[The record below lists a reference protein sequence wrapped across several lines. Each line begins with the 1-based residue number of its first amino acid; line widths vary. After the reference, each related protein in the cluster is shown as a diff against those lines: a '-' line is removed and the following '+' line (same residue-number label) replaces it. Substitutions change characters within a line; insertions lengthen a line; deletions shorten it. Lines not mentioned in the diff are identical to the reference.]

1 MAFDVPTSFYAR
13 SEWADVPP
21 PSDDS
26 PQGPGHGGDAN
37 VPGNVPNPQPRGD
50 RSQAADVQPDGA
62 SWGPWRDHDWFDS
75 QWNRSWGAADWK
87 WGRGGWSSGYYDGYD
102 EQKKD
107 GGQGS
112 ASTGSVGSM
121 DGGFQERD
129 SKGSHSDQ
137 WARRDSCGDSR
148 APPGDDRG
156 VPVGWGPSTEARRL
170 SGGNGGHESSRG
182 PSERM
187 IVPSFSG
194 LDTGSDDLGTSA
206 RSYLRQVAAW
216 RRMTRMSKD
225 QQGLTLYQHL
235 TDRAWVDSERLDV
248 NRLGSDDGVD
258 YLISWIQ
265 DRYLDVQVT
274 QVGRSLSE
282 FFRKLRRKQN
292 QSVRDYMADFDRA
305 FSRLSEAGC
314 QLPDVAA
321 AWVFVDRMG
330 LEEQAEL
337 NLLASVGNKYS
348 LKDLQ
353 QAAIVH
359 DRGMRKPWESGGKN
373 PKKERPVKKPYGAN
387 VADFEEGS
395 YAGDFAGDDDDGGE
409 SPIPEEVANDLY
421 QAFLTHETAKQ
432 RYRETA
438 KLRGSDAESL
448 KRLAAEK
455 LQAAKARSFC
465 SGCKRRGHWHLD
477 SVCPLNRS
485 SGGGNP
491 SSTSATTGGTGGQGG
506 KEGAKTNFPCH
517 VVHVTWDISDK
528 SGYQLVGITD
538 TACARSVAGAGWMD
552 ACLAEIRKNGGEPHF
567 LPCKEAFKFGASK
580 VFVANYGVL
589 VGFRLG
595 SHKLALKVA
604 VVNGEV
610 PLLISRGAMA
620 KMGMVIDVSENR
632 ATFRALDVRDMQLT
646 NTDTGHP
653 AFPIFPISVPPHRA
667 SSAEWEDNELQI
679 LSHGEQ
685 YIDHMS
691 DESGGRGLLCGGGQ
705 DFTEVA
711 KCFGTFSTSWMVDSD
726 EASRLHDDTAS
737 LSPSTSCDKS
747 FTALFYPKKIN
758 AVTKGMLLD
767 ENFSPETFAAWWS
780 NSNITNDFWLED
792 ADYLVRVHVIPRRS
806 FFSPLHWAT
815 QNLQHKD
822 LLLRT
827 LGSVRSTFGVA
838 CKNHRAFPAVHGTWD
853 TPQDDSAFPMLW
865 IGRSVFSR
873 RKHMSSFSR
882 TLPSTPHGVSQGPPH
897 LAHGESPEDH
907 HRVHESRIAGGGPCP
922 ESPGPR
928 EVERGGAS
936 FCDPRGQEQGNLD
949 GPRRAAEPE
958 LGATE
963 GAGDGSWAPHSSLS
977 DERGFAA
984 PSPGPGWGGA
994 PESHALRE
1002 IQGAHVQ
1009 GNPSELPELGAEGG
1023 GDERQPI
1030 RGAGGLR
1037 QLVEKRDA
1045 PVESHC
1051 DPGIPRSRGECS
1063 DPVCGGLDRRELVGL
1078 RDDLRQRPHH
1088 DDDIEGGSPISFHKN
1103 AAETTRTGISG
1114 EFGSQPDGPGR
1125 ARGDIRRAATPGGKD
1140 CHSSGWPWTD
1150 ATGGTVKDGAKEC
1163 YLNDDEGEFHE
1174 CEEGEDIQFT
1184 GSQSPVPREEDF
1196 AEDRDDF
1203 LHEYVYVAEAGDMN
1217 LGGSKDDSVRETP
1230 EVMESSPGPIDEEK
1244 RETLRARCSRCE
1256 DLAKEK
1262 LRNKHFEYD
1271 DLLQLAEK
1279 IPLRYTKTDKA
1290 TNRGGKEVYGIFLGG
1305 MYTYGSFIGISRGS
1319 RALPWTTKYIN
1330 SFMRTRHRGAWSS
1343 FVLFRNAATQVHADV
1358 HNLANTL
1365 VTTVTFG
1372 PFSGGELWVE
1382 GKPVQEDAS
1391 CPVFRSDPH
1400 GKEIEGHLVNTRMNP
1415 YSFDGK
1421 VRHATQPW
1429 VGERWTLSC
1438 FTTRGFA
1445 KSSVGLRDELRDL
1458 RFPLRGL
1465 PLPGDASQGD
1475 AHSFPRTDR
1484 PRKSTR
1490 KSLWKNVTR
1499 LVALTSWCST
1509 AAFNWSTEFFP
1520 LSRGREAV
1528 SLFEIGGF
1536 SKTVEVGDMGFD
1548 TAEPLLTREDGT
1560 MNGSEVSGTIEYFKP
1575 AVVWVHGPA
1584 VSAFLPEIGGA
1595 LQEAIELGKN
1605 VVFEAERGDPF
1616 WVQQDFVSFYYK
1628 FEGRYSTRE
1637 DEPHVLRFNDYHHV
1651 PWENIDLPVKE
1662 FQSYMVE
1669 GQKTTV
1675 EEIDEVP
1682 RGAEAITFEGDHKL
1696 APEVR
1701 SSLKRLHQNMGHPS
1715 NSDLARHLRLAGADP
1730 VVVEACKKIKCQ
1742 VCQRNKRGGSAKPSS
1757 MPNLLEFNQ
1766 VVAVDAFTVYDC
1778 HGDKLELLMAIDIGT
1793 GYAIAGELQ
1802 GHSGEAME
1810 GTFCQMWSNTFGAPG
1825 SMVLD
1830 LESGLQK
1837 GLARFSEWHGTFIRP
1852 IAGQAHWQQGSVE
1865 RCIRTWKEVWS
1876 RLVDERSGTID
1887 ESGMLLTAV
1896 NSAMNTLR
1904 RDSGYSPSQAVWGRD
1919 PNLPEDLKD
1928 GPHDEHVEHILS
1940 RDRQRAREH
1949 SLRVSAKE
1957 VYFRCQN
1964 DARLRR
1970 ALLQRSRV
1978 AGPEF
1983 QTGMHVFFYR
1993 KPKNNKNWE
2002 WHGPG
2007 VIIGRE
2013 GPNFWVSFSGRCH
2026 LVAPEHLRMASG
2038 EELGAAFALRAT
2050 QEDLQRL
2057 LEHDFADEEMY
2068 AGDDEGD
2075 EEPVLH
2081 PGDGREGASV
2091 SLGDGDRRRASE
2103 DPPPQVSKRHRTK
2116 GPPREDDRVRDVLML
2131 KLPKTPRAKEKA
2143 LEKELPWNMI
2153 PPEQHEGFR
2162 AAEMK
2167 QWEEHVEHGALE
2179 PLTVEQSREVWRTR
2193 SDRVLNSRFAYRDKL
2208 WSRRREQPDVGWKHK
2223 ARLVISGHKD
2233 PDLLKGLPTHAPTI
2247 SRLGIHL
2254 LLQILASNLENGWTG
2269 HAGDVTAAFLCGGE
2283 LSRELYLRQ
2292 PRTGLGH
2299 LHPEQLLR
2307 IRKPIFGLVD
2317 SPSAWWT
2324 KFHGTLK
2331 NMEIQRKGKTW
2342 RIVQCTL
2349 DQCIFMVQE
2358 VLPGETPGE
2367 EALSP
2372 PVGYLGVHVDDVLLI
2387 GQDDVCSM
2395 IKDEL
2400 SKIFPIKEW
2409 ESGSF
2414 DYVGSYIQ
2422 IFEKYVKVGQSSYVG
2437 TRLFEVEIE
2446 KGVAEHEEASEV
2458 QKHDN
2463 MSLIGALSWLASQS
2477 RPDLQVGVS
2486 MSQQRQK
2493 EPTIADV
2500 KFTNQLANRA
2510 RQSSPTS
2517 WQTVPCS
2524 SKMKG
2529 CCSTRSTSTG
2539 RCSCATMTLGG
2550 PTFRRT
2556 RRTRTIA

>member
-552 ACLAEIRKNGGEPHF
+552 AYLAEIRKNGGEPHF

-737 LSPSTSCDKS
+737 LSLSTSCDKT

-792 ADYLVRVHVIPRRS
+792 ADYLVRPWDRYVRPSEWLARTIELSPQCMEHGTLPKMTVLS
-806 FFSPLHWAT
+806 QCYGSAGAFSLAESTCLHSRVLCLRPPMASR
-815 QNLQHKD
+815 KD
-822 LLLRT
+822 LLTSPMVNRPKTITEFTKAEL
-827 LGSVRSTFGVA
+827 LA
-838 CKNHRAFPAVHGTWD
+838 EARARN
-853 TPQDDSAFPMLW
+853 L
-865 IGRSVFSR
+865 
-873 RKHMSSFSR
+873 
-882 TLPSTPHGVSQGPPH
+882 L
-897 LAHGESPEDH
+897 
-907 HRVHESRIAGGGPCP
+907 VHEKWSVVELRSAIQEDRNKGTSTDLAGLQNLNLEQLKERAMEAGLLIPAYPTKGALLRLLRGQGG
-922 ESPGPR
+922 EGPQSLMPFGR
-928 EVERGGAS
+928 YKGLMYKETPPSYRNWALKEVEMNDS
-936 FCDPRGQEQGNLD
+936 
-949 GPRRAAEPE
+949 
-958 LGATE
+958 
-963 GAGDGSWAPHSSLS
+963 
-977 DERGFAA
+977 
-984 PSPGPGWGGA
+984 
-994 PESHALRE
+994 
-1002 IQGAHVQ
+1002 
-1009 GNPSELPELGAEGG
+1009 PSE
-1023 GDERQPI
+1023 
-1030 RGAGGLR
+1030 
-1037 QLVEKRDA
+1037 
-1045 PVESHC
+1045 
-1051 DPGIPRSRGECS
+1051 
-1063 DPVCGGLDRRELVGL
+1063 ELVAYANWWKSEMH
-1078 RDDLRQRPHH
+1078 RWNP
-1088 DDDIEGGSPISFHKN
+1088 
-1103 AAETTRTGISG
+1103 T
-1114 EFGSQPDGPGR
+1114 
-1125 ARGDIRRAATPGGKD
+1125 ATPGYHDPEANAVTPYVEDSTAG
-1140 CHSSGWPWTD
+1140 SSWAFVTTYANDLTTMTTSKAAPPSPSTRTPPRRRGPGSVASSVASRMD
-1150 ATGGTVKDGAKEC
+1150 QDVPEEISDELQHLEDGAKEC

-1499 LVALTSWCST
+1499 LVALTSWCSA

-1696 APEVR
+1696 AAEVR

-1742 VCQRNKRGGSAKPSS
+1742 V
-1757 MPNLLEFNQ
+1757 F
-1766 VVAVDAFTVYDC
+1766 VAVDAFTVYDC

-2103 DPPPQVSKRHRTK
+2103 DPPPQ
-2116 GPPREDDRVRDVLML
+2116 
-2131 KLPKTPRAKEKA
+2131 EKA

-2254 LLQILASNLENGWTG
+2254 LLQILASNLENGW
-2269 HAGDVTAAFLCGGE
+2269 
-2283 LSRELYLRQ
+2283 
-2292 PRTGLGH
+2292 
-2299 LHPEQLLR
+2299 

-2400 SKIFPIKEW
+2400 SKIFPIREW

-2510 RQSSPTS
+2510 LQFKDEGLLFHPIDLNRAVLLCYHDAG
-2517 WQTVPCS
+2517 WANVPQNQEDPYYRLTAEEDDHGLIQFGAMS
-2524 SKMKG
+2524 RRDAKAKRANSTIASQLGSVYIFADSGVLSGVPSKG
-2529 CCSTRSTSTG
+2529 SIVDWRSGACDRVCRSTFAAETMACCTATETG
-2539 RCSCATMTLGG
+2539 DYITKFMETLLTGKLARKKSRFELRFLSDCRSLYDHLVKDG
-2550 PTFRRT
+2550 VPRAHEYVDRALREKSRRQLLE
-2556 RRTRTIA
+2556 A